1 MREAD
6 VVILPAPGRS
16 ATIDD
21 KPRPLGDAGPR
32 VAVGGMQPS
41 AAQIESHTRD
51 IACPSSP
58 SDPRRR
64 LKHYRREM
72 TRREPPRRGNA
83 CGASPDYHDV
93 HVSGHLLHT

>member
-1 MREAD
+1 MRLRWANS
-6 VVILPAPGRS
+6 ISTFFRRR
-16 ATIDD
+16 
-21 KPRPLGDAGPR
+21 PRPLGDAGPR
-32 VAVGGMQPS
+32 VAVGGMEPS

-51 IACPSSP
+51 FACPSSP
-58 SDPRRR
+58 SDPRCR

-83 CGASPDYHDV
+83 RGAGPDYHDV